1 MQGPSV
7 RWRHEGRLLLD
18 DDDALLRFHVADH
31 NNLLNKAA
39 ADADLYGSVLEHL
52 GHDPRWEAL
61 VLSTYAPGTP
71 DEQRQLHQA
80 WRSRRFVV
88 ARVGDLR
95 ERDVPVWPTATFIDG
110 VPDPFNHIHFDV
122 VAAVGAGLVPPAL
135 HPQTSGDRLERRQA
149 REQLAALI
157 DPVLALF
164 TDPQQV
170 RR

>member
-1 MQGPSV
+1 MPGPSV
-7 RWRHEGRLLLD
+7 RWRHDGRLLLD
-18 DDDALLRFHVADH
+18 DDDTLLRFHVADH
-31 NNLLNKAA
+31 NNLLHKAA
-39 ADADLYGSVLEHL
+39 ADADLYGSVLQHL

-61 VLSTYAPGTP
+61 VLSTYAPGTA
-71 DEQRQLHQA
+71 EQHHALHEA
-80 WRSRRFVV
+80 WRSRRFVE

-95 ERDVPVWPTATFIDG
+95 EHDVAVWPRATFVDG

-135 HPQTSGDRLERRQA
+135 QPETSGDRLERRQA

-164 TDPQQV
+164 ADPQQV
-170 RR
+170 P